1 MPMGDRALLELYRQY
16 AAPSR
21 WEGFEPLMKRLGF
34 VNDQWRSFGGYR
46 AACRLQLK
54 EPVTRMDEFNNKLRL
69 LEHADLQVVGNY
81 LYTQW
86 DHLTRCR
93 MRYDKYDIC
102 FLQDVVGVLEKKLY
116 GDDAVSKE

>member
-34 VNDQWRSFGGYR
+34 VNDQWRSFAEYR
-46 AACRLQLK
+46 ESSGLK
-54 EPVTRMDEFNNKLRL
+54 LRNVVTRQDAFNNKLAL
-69 LEHADLQVVGNY
+69 LEHADVRVVGNY

-93 MRYDKYDIC
+93 TRYDKYDIW
-102 FLQDVVGVLEKKLY
+102 FLQDVVGILEKKLY
-116 GDDAVSKE
+116 GDDAVPEG